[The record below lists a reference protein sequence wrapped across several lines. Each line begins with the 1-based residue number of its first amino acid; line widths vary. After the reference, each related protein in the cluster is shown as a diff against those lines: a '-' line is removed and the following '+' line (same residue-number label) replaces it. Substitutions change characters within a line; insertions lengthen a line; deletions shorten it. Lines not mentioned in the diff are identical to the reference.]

1 MPAVLL
7 QLNRRT
13 IALAAVQSALI
24 AAAIGIAAPAGAR
37 AGARI
42 MTGNHAIGLTAG
54 VLVAAAVAGS
64 RAIFAWLMLRL
75 GPRERLLVIGATDA
89 SVSFARELLD
99 RRLELGVDIVGFV
112 DIETGAV
119 KGAIDQPGVIGT
131 IDDVPDIVRRRRV
144 NRVIVS
150 LADAQGRLPI
160 DTLLELRRRG
170 IPVDHL
176 ASVYERYTGKIALD
190 SLRPSWLIVSAGFR
204 QTRARAV
211 AKRLLDLVAGA
222 SGLILAAPLMLVV
235 AAAVKITSPGPIFYS
250 QRRVGRNGR
259 VFTIRKFRSMRVD
272 AEAATGAVWAV
283 ANDPRLTPIGG
294 LLRAARLDELPQ
306 LWNVLRNDM
315 SLVGPRPER
324 PEFVNNL
331 EQEIRFYGQRHLVKP
346 GLTGWAQ
353 ISYRYGASVDDARRK
368 LQYDLYYLKHMSIA
382 MDIFIM
388 LATAKT
394 VWSRAGC

>member
-1 MPAVLL
+1 MSAVLL

-42 MTGNHAIGLTAG
+42 MTGNLAIGLIAG
-54 VLVAAAVAGS
+54 ALVAAAVAGS
-64 RAIFAWLMLRL
+64 RAIFAWLMRWV
-75 GPRERLLVIGATDA
+75 GPRERLLMIGATEA
-89 SVSFARELLD
+89 SMSFARELLE

-112 DIETGAV
+112 GVEMSAV
-119 KGAIDQPGVIGT
+119 KGAGDHPGLIGT

-150 LADAQGRLPI
+150 RADAQRRLPM
-160 DTLLELRRRG
+160 DTLLELRLRG
-170 IPVDHL
+170 IPVDDL
-176 ASVYERYTGKIALD
+176 ASVCERYTGKVALD
-190 SLRPSWLIVSAGFR
+190 SLRPSWLMFSSGGR

-211 AKRLLDLVAGA
+211 AKRLLDLVAGV

-235 AAAVKITSPGPIFYS
+235 AAAVKLTSPGPIFYS

-324 PEFVNNL
+324 PEFVDNL

-353 ISYRYGASVDDARRK
+353 ISYRYGSSVDDARRK

-394 VWSRAGC
+394 VWSRTGC